1 MSDIVTM
8 GSASRRKFLKSGA
21 ALIVGFSLGG
31 NAFAYSRTE
40 KPGAVAPG
48 KTLDPNTVDAFL
60 SIHPDGTITVFTGK
74 VDLGTGNMT
83 ALAQVV
89 AEEMYVPMEAVT
101 MVQGDT
107 ALTVDQGATN
117 SSMSIQGAGVQLRQA
132 AATARE
138 ALRRLAMRKFGTEGA
153 QIAFA
158 DGKATVAGTPH
169 RSLTYAALLRDARL
183 ELTLDPHAP
192 LKDPRDYRLVGKPL
206 KREDIPLK
214 VTGEFVYMH
223 DVRVPDMVHARVLR
237 PDAYGAQLVSI
248 DDTAA
253 RAVPGFLQTVHKGN
267 FVAVLA
273 RTEWAAIKAARTLKV
288 TWSVWSG
295 LPEQSRIYEAVRE
308 LKLADRATVAKSG
321 DVEHAF
327 AAGGKVFKATY
338 QWPLQTHGS
347 IGPSCAIA
355 RFTDGKLTLWSPT
368 QAPHMTRDQIA
379 AMLGIAKD
387 DVRLIYVEGAGCYGR
402 NGHEDATADAAV
414 IAHETGHTV
423 RVQWMRQDEHGWDPK
438 GPPVVSDVSAVL
450 GHDGTIAAW
459 RYETWVPSRISPS
472 ADVPLLA
479 GELTRQSTMVGEP
492 NNAGG
497 MEFNTTP
504 SYVFPN
510 VEIVV
515 NRTATTP
522 LRPAWLRGPGRLQ
535 HTTANES
542 FMDELS
548 VAARMDPVEFRLKHL
563 RDERGIEVLKA
574 AAKHAGWKPGPLHAH
589 AHAAGKSGPVV
600 TGRGVSYVY
609 YQPNH
614 TYVAAVAEVE
624 VNRETGVVHVRRFTI
639 AHDCGLVVNSDGV
652 RNQIEGQVVQTISRT
667 LHEEVS
673 FSRAAVTSVDWA
685 SYRLLYFPE
694 IPQSIDV
701 VLIDR
706 PDHPPLGAG
715 EPSCAVVPSAIASG
729 IYDALGIRLRTVPY
743 TPDKVKAA
751 LQQA

>member
-1 MSDIVTM
+1 MSDVVTVA
-8 GSASRRKFLKSGA
+8 SALRRGFLKKSA

-31 NAFAYSRTE
+31 SAFAYSRTE
-40 KPGAVAPG
+40 KAGALAPG

-60 SIHPDGTITVFTGK
+60 SINRDGTITVFTGK

-117 SSMSIQGAGVQLRQA
+117 ASMSIQGAGVQLRQA

-138 ALRRLAMRKFGTEGA
+138 ALRRLAMSKFGTQA
-153 QIAFA
+153 PRIVFA
-158 DGKATVAGTPH
+158 DGKAAVAGTP
-169 RSLTYAALLRDARL
+169 RQSLSYAALLHDEHL
-183 ELTLDPHAP
+183 ELALDPHAP
-192 LKDPRDYRLVGKPL
+192 LKDPREYRLVGKPL
-206 KREDIPLK
+206 KREDIPPK
-214 VTGEFVYMH
+214 VTGEFVYMQ
-223 DVRVPDMVHARVLR
+223 DMRMPDMVHARVIR

-253 RAVPGFLQTVHKGN
+253 RAVPGFVQTVRKGN

-273 RTEWAAIKAARTLKV
+273 RTEWAAIKAARALKV
-288 TWSVWSG
+288 SWSAWSG

-308 LKLADRATVAKSG
+308 LKVADRATIAKSG

-327 AAGGKVFKATY
+327 AAGGKVVKSSY
-338 QWPLQTHGS
+338 HWPLQTHGS
-347 IGPSCAIA
+347 IGPSCSIA

-368 QAPHMTRDQIA
+368 QAPHTTRDQVA
-379 AMLGIAKD
+379 ALLGVAKEN
-387 DVRLIYVEGAGCYGR
+387 VRLIYVEGAGCYGR

-414 IAHETGHTV
+414 IAHETGRTV

-450 GHDGTIAAW
+450 AQDGTIAAW
-459 RYETWVPSRISPS
+459 RYETWVPQRISPS

-479 GELTRQSTMVGEP
+479 GELTRQSTMVDEP
-492 NNAGG
+492 NNPGG
-497 MEFNTTP
+497 MEMNAAP

-510 VEIVV
+510 VEVIV

-548 VAARMDPVEFRLKHL
+548 VAAGMDPVEFRLKHL
-563 RDERGIEVLKA
+563 RDERGIEVLKTA
-574 AAKHAGWKPGPLHAH
+574 AQRAGWKPGPLH

-600 TGRGVSYVY
+600 TGRGVAYVY

-614 TYVAAVAEVE
+614 TYVAAVAEVD
-624 VNRETGVVHVRRFTI
+624 VNRETGVVYVRRFTI

-694 IPQSIDV
+694 IPQSIDII
-701 VLIDR
+701 LIDR

-729 IYDALGIRLRTVPY
+729 IYDALGIRLRTVPF